1 MNRAYITDFNKL
13 CAERNILHLAQ
24 LCNVKISDI
33 ADVLKIS
40 VKEILRTKKATQNTE
55 NIVYVIFA
63 LYFEDTQTAEIL
75 TNVWNGYLHLKL
87 DKNGE
92 YLAIDSES
100 RQPVAKLSLRI

>member
-1 MNRAYITDFNKL
+1 MNRAYITELNKL
-13 CAERNILHLAQ
+13 CAERNILHLAK

-33 ADVLKIS
+33 AYVLNIP
-40 VKEILRTKKATQNTE
+40 VKEILRTKKINPNTE

-63 LYFEDTQTAEIL
+63 LCFEDMQTAEIL

-87 DKNGE
+87 NKNGE

-100 RQPVAKLSLRI
+100 GQPVAKLSLRI